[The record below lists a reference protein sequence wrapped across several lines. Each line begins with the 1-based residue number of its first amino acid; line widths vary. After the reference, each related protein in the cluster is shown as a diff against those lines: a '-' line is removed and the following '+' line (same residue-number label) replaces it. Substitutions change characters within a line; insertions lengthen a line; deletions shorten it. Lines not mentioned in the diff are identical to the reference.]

1 MSREELAEL
10 IQRARRNLSAAR
22 TLLREGHNDIAV
34 SRAYYAAFYAATAA
48 LLAVGVR
55 RTRHSGVVAAFHE
68 RLVRGGEFT
77 IEHHE
82 ALRRAFEDRHKGDYG
97 TVFPTTADVER
108 RIAECCT
115 FVDAVAAFL
124 SRKALLAPPTG

>member
-34 SRAYYAAFYAATAA
+34 SRAYD
-48 LLAVGVR
+48 AVG
-55 RTRHSGVVAAFHE
+55 T
-68 RLVRGGEFT
+68 
-77 IEHHE
+77 
-82 ALRRAFEDRHKGDYG
+82 
-97 TVFPTTADVER
+97 
-108 RIAECCT
+108 
-115 FVDAVAAFL
+115 FL

>member
-10 IQRARRNLSAAR
+10 IQRGRRNLSAAR
-22 TLLREGHNDIAV
+22 TLLREGHNDIGV
-34 SRAYYAAFYAATAA
+34 SRAYY
-48 LLAVGVR
+48 
-55 RTRHSGVVAAFHE
+55 AAFHE